1 MKKIISFALIIALS
15 SVAALAQAAQTADVK
30 GDWDMTVVTPRG
42 DRTSSMIIVQDGE
55 KIKVTMTSSRGES
68 TGEGT
73 VKEGDIE
80 WSVTRTTPQGDM
92 TMTYKGKVNGDSMA
106 GDVQMG
112 DFGSMTWTAVRKK
125 A

>member
-1 MKKIISFALIIALS
+1 MKKIMSFALIIALS

-73 VKEGDIE
+73 VKGGDIE